1 MNTRRAARVT
11 APGVI
16 TLETIDDAP
25 PPGPGEVAVEL
36 VACGVCGS
44 NLHHLNRPELVGADR
59 RDSPGAMG
67 HEMVGRVSAVG
78 PDVTTHE
85 VGDPVALEPQLAA
98 ACGEC
103 AGCASGQAWFCTRP
117 RPLPVWG
124 FADRLVVRARGAWRL
139 PPELDLLVATLVE
152 PVAVSVHALRVTTTA
167 MSRDD
172 DLGGVKVVVL
182 GAGAMG
188 LLTVAAAR
196 HLGCDHVVC
205 VARHEHQARLAA
217 RLGAHRVLM
226 DGDPDLD
233 QTLTELAPGLVVEC
247 VGGSADTFDRAL
259 RIAGPAGEISVMGLF
274 DVPQQVRSRAVFR
287 RQLRVVFPVV
297 YGELRGRHDFGIAVE
312 LLRGSGLPFGELLTD
327 RFPLADIGAAFAAAA
342 SKSSGAIRVLVGR
355 TERDLAPQDT

>member
-1 MNTRRAARVT
+1 MSTRRAARVT

-67 HEMVGRVSAVG
+67 HEMVGRVVAVG
-78 PDVTTHE
+78 PGVTTHE
-85 VGDPVALEPQLAA
+85 IGDPVALEPQLAA
-98 ACGEC
+98 ACGAC
-103 AGCASGQAWFCTRP
+103 DGCVSGQAWFCTKP

-124 FADRLVVRARGAWRL
+124 FADRLVVRASGAWRL
-139 PPELDLLVATLVE
+139 PPDLDPLVATLVE

-167 MSRDD
+167 MTRKD
-172 DLGGVKVVVL
+172 DLTGVKVVVL

-188 LLTVAAAR
+188 LLTVAAAQ
-196 HLGCDHVVC
+196 HLGCDFVVC

-217 RLGAHRVLM
+217 RLGAHRVLR
-226 DGDPDLD
+226 DGDPELD
-233 QTLTELAPGLVVEC
+233 SALSELAPDLVVEC

-259 RIAGPAGEISVMGLF
+259 RIAGPGGEISVMGLF
-274 DVPQQVRSRAVFR
+274 DAPQPVHSRAVFK

-297 YGELRGRHDFGIAVE
+297 YGELRGRHDFDIAVE
-312 LLRGSGLPFGELLTD
+312 LLHGSHLPFGELITD
-327 RFPLADIGAAFAAAA
+327 RFMLADIGAAFSAAA
-342 SKSSGAIRVLVGR
+342 SKSSGVIRVVVGR
-355 TERDLAPQDT
+355 TEHDVASR